1 MFSRLWRFAE
11 MRLRAR
17 RKMRMGII
25 SFRVGLITGTLVL
38 DVETGIILHVYS
50 FYPREWPIS

>member
-1 MFSRLWRFAE
+1 